1 MTELPNIVRERLKT
15 QAVSD
20 HPDADVLTAFSEQLL
35 PAPERAQVM
44 THLATCVDCREVLA
58 LALPQVEVQSRVAPA
73 PAHVSWLSAP
83 LVRWASLAAC
93 LVVVG
98 AAVLLREHKP
108 VTMHSDGEV
117 GLHGTQTTSPQEE
130 KATKA
135 DALRD
140 KSEEGSLQA
149 VSKAKPG
156 AVPAAP
162 PASAEL
168 THQAL
173 APATPAA
180 GAMAKKSSSADA
192 DQFAMNRQD
201 EAEARR
207 VSPQVPAA
215 SAGAAFGARTE
226 NSGGAQTHLTLP
238 APQPAPPAASAA
250 GMVSETVEVSASAPQ
265 IETQSAK
272 LAAAPGRAKAA
283 PAQNALDQAAGVSAN
298 KDLLA
303 KQETA
308 PVSAAGARWTLSDQG
323 QLQRSVDSGK
333 SWEAVPVVQSVTF
346 RALSAIGLE
355 IWVGGMRGVLYH
367 SADGGTH
374 WTQVK
379 PTADGVQPTG
389 DIATLR
395 FTDVQHGQLTTST
408 GETWTTSDAGQSW
421 HKN

>member
-1 MTELPNIVRERLKT
+1 MTELPKIVRERLKT
-15 QAVSD
+15 QAVPD

-58 LALPQVEVQSRVAPA
+58 LALPPVEVQNRVAPA
-73 PAHVSWLSAP
+73 SAQVSWLSGP

-117 GLHGTQTTSPQEE
+117 GVHGTTSPQEE
-130 KATKA
+130 KAAKVE
-135 DALRD
+135 ALRD
-140 KSEEGSLQA
+140 KSEEGSAQTVL
-149 VSKAKPG
+149 KAKPV
-156 AVPAAP
+156 AVPAAS

-168 THQAL
+168 THKAL
-173 APATPAA
+173 APATPPA
-180 GAMAKKSSSADA
+180 GAVAKKSNAADA
-192 DQFAMNRQD
+192 DQFAMYRQN
-201 EAEARR
+201 EAGARR
-207 VSPQVPAA
+207 VSPQVPATA
-215 SAGAAFGARTE
+215 QGAAFGAPTG
-226 NSGGAQTHLTLP
+226 NSGGAQAQLTLP
-238 APQPAPPAASAA
+238 APQPAPPAANAV

-265 IETQSAK
+265 IDTQGAK
-272 LAAAPGRAKAA
+272 VAAAPGRAKAA
-283 PAQNALDQAAGVSAN
+283 PAQNALDQTAAASAN
-298 KDLLA
+298 TDSLA
-303 KQETA
+303 KRETA

-333 SWEAVPVVQSVTF
+333 TWEAVPVVQSVTF

-355 IWVGGMRGVLYH
+355 IWVGGLRGVLYH

-395 FTDVQHGQLTTST
+395 FTDVRHGQLTTST